1 MYCASPGPY
10 AAWVPASP
18 DVYATAR
25 GRLRARVLGRLAAR
39 ARARRH
45 AAFFGRTGV
54 RPGMRVVDVGCGSL
68 GLRALEP
75 TLDITGVDIAPRPD
89 YPGPFVQADA
99 TQRLPFADGQF
110 DLAYSSSVIEHV
122 PPERRAAFAAEVRR
136 VARGWFVQTPARSF
150 PIEPHALL
158 PFAHWLPPGLRRHYW
173 RLGAMGHWEDIR
185 LLGRRELEALFGP
198 AQPERVGP
206 LTKSWVCVRPVSAPA
221 ATARPPAARS

>member
-1 MYCASPGPY
+1 M
-10 AAWVPASP
+10 PASP
-18 DVYATAR
+18 DFYATAR
-25 GRLRARVLGRLAAR
+25 GRLRARVLGPLAAR

-45 AAFFGRTGV
+45 AEFFGRTGV

-75 TLDITGVDIAPRPD
+75 DLDVTGVDLAPRPD
-89 YPGPFVQADA
+89 YPGRFVRADA
-99 TQRLPFADGQF
+99 TERLPFADGEF

-136 VARGWFVQTPARSF
+136 IARGWFVQTPARSF

-158 PFAHWLPPGLRRHYW
+158 PFAHWLPAPVRRRYW

-198 AQPERVGP
+198 AAPERVGP
-206 LTKSWVCVRPVSAPA
+206 LTKSWVSVRPVSAPEA
-221 ATARPPAARS
+221 SAPASAPR

>member
-1 MYCASPGPY
+1 M
-10 AAWVPASP
+10 PASP

-25 GRLRARVLGRLAAR
+25 GRLRARVLGPLAAR

-45 AAFFGRTGV
+45 AEFFGRTGV

-75 TLDITGVDIAPRPD
+75 DLDVTGVDLAPRPD
-89 YPGPFVQADA
+89 YPGPFVRADA
-99 TQRLPFADGQF
+99 AEGLPFADGEF

-136 VARGWFVQTPARSF
+136 IARGWFVQTPARSF

-158 PFAHWLPPGLRRHYW
+158 PFAHWLPVPVRRRYW

-198 AQPERVGP
+198 AAPERVGP
-206 LTKSWVCVRPVSAPA
+206 LTKSWVSVRPVSAPEA
-221 ATARPPAARS
+221 SAPASAPR

>member
-1 MYCASPGPY
+1 VSRAPTLL
-10 AAWVPASP
+10 AVPSSQ
-18 DVYATAR
+18 DVYGTAR
-25 GRLRARVLGRLAAR
+25 GRLRARVLGPLAAR

-45 AAFFGRTGV
+45 EEFFARTGIE
-54 RPGMRVVDVGCGSL
+54 PGMRVVDVGCGSL

-75 TLDITGVDIAPRPD
+75 DLDITGVDLADRPD
-89 YPGPFVQADA
+89 YPGPFVRADA
-99 TQRLPFADGQF
+99 TERLPFADREF

-158 PFAHWLPPGLRRHYW
+158 PFAHWLPAGPRRRYW

-198 AQPERVGP
+198 AAPEKVGP

-221 ATARPPAARS
+221 ATGPPPAAR